1 MRIPV
6 PRSLPLSLSLF
17 RAYLLVRLDVFVIF
31 VLGGK
36 GALKGEIAMG
46 TSGLQVVLARD
57 ELEQQDLL
65 TSILKKGRI
74 LNRRGEKRGNRG
86 DGLRCFFLWKI
97 FRKKEF
103 EYFKERGGKKR
114 RCRFEKL
121 DQGREGRLWKKGERI
136 KLRLNG
142 KDKFKRGIFRIF
154 YISFDLFCLVSEERS
169 SSIPLLKEGSTWHY
183 WVVTR
188 ETNSLFS
195 KYFRFL
201 PPPFFFFFFLVCVYG
216 QIALWLVLCSRCF
229 AWGFFFF
236 FLFLDGVVF
245 GIEFAIG
252 LRSFEW

>member
-1 MRIPV
+1 M
-6 PRSLPLSLSLF
+6 F
-17 RAYLLVRLDVFVIF
+17 
-31 VLGGK
+31 
-36 GALKGEIAMG
+36 
-46 TSGLQVVLARD
+46 
-57 ELEQQDLL
+57 
-65 TSILKKGRI
+65 
-74 LNRRGEKRGNRG
+74 
-86 DGLRCFFLWKI
+86 FFLWKI
-97 FRKKEF
+97 FRKKEL

-121 DQGREGRLWKKGERI
+121 DQGREGRFWKKGERI

-201 PPPFFFFFFLVCVYG
+201 PPPFFFFSLFVSTGRLRSDWFFVLD
-216 QIALWLVLCSRCF
+216 ALHED
-229 AWGFFFF
+229 FFFF
-236 FLFLDGVVF
+236 FFF
-245 GIEFAIG
+245 F
-252 LRSFEW
+252 